1 MTAIY
6 EQPIDH
12 PSAWTSA
19 ALGSREALSVPLGA
33 AELDAVDELLAR
45 TRHLAPQQVTRAEF
59 DHPVLDRLLARLK
72 TEIMDGRG
80 IVIIRGVTPERY
92 TEEQFQRIYWGIGTH
107 LGIAAVQSALG
118 DRLGYV
124 ENKVGDQVNRGYRG
138 LGELHMHTD
147 SYEIVGL
154 MSVRKALEGGQSAMV
169 SSLSIHNEILRER
182 PDLLPALYRGF
193 YYASEEA
200 RFSSK
205 PVTDEMVPVFTVKDG
220 ILSCIYEAGHM
231 RNAAAAMEQ
240 PLPTDLAEALD
251 FFSATARRDDL
262 ALSFTLEPGEM
273 MIWHNYTNL
282 HSRTAF
288 KDDPASPR
296 RLLRLWLTVP
306 DGRPVDPSIRIRAET
321 YERIYR
327 EARERA
333 AL

>member
-6 EQPIDH
+6 EHPIDH

-19 ALGSREALSVPLGA
+19 ALGSREALSVSLEA
-33 AELDAVDELLAR
+33 AELDAIDELLAR

-59 DHPVLDRLLARLK
+59 DHPVLGRLLARLR

-80 IVIIRGVTPERY
+80 IVIIRGVTPGRY
-92 TEEQFQRIYWGIGTH
+92 TEEQFQRIYWGFGTH

-205 PVTDEMVPVFTVKDG
+205 PITDDMVPVFTLKDA
-220 ILSCIYEAGHM
+220 LVSCIFSGSHM
-231 RNAAAAMEQ
+231 RNAAGLKGGD
-240 PLPTDLAEALD
+240 LPPDLAEAVD
-251 FFSATARRDDL
+251 FFSKTARREDL

-306 DGRPVDPSIRIRAET
+306 GGRPIDPSVRIRAET

-327 EARERA
+327 EKQLQPA
-333 AL
+333 

>member
-33 AELDAVDELLAR
+33 AELDAIDALLAR

-59 DHPVLDRLLARLK
+59 DHPALNRLLAGLK
-72 TEIMDGRG
+72 TEIMEGRG
-80 IVIIRGVTPERY
+80 IAIIRGVTPGRY
-92 TEEQFQRIYWGIGTH
+92 TEEQFQRIYWGFGTH

-205 PVTDEMVPVFTVKDG
+205 PVTDEMVPVFTLKDG
-220 ILSCIYEAGHM
+220 LVSCIFSGSHM
-231 RNAAAAMEQ
+231 RNAARLLGKD
-240 PLPTDLAEALD
+240 LPSDLAEAID
-251 FFSATARRDDL
+251 FFSATARREDL

-288 KDDPASPR
+288 KDDPVSPR

-306 DGRPVDPSIRIRAET
+306 DGRPIDPTVRIRAET

-327 EARERA
+327 EKQLQPA
-333 AL
+333 